1 MFDQT
6 ITVALTAIKT
16 ILNDILK
23 TLKEISEK
31 LENKNGDSQE

>member
-1 MFDQT
+1 MDQSL
-6 ITVALTAIKT
+6 IVALTTIKS

-31 LENKNGDSQE
+31 LENKNGDQEE